1 MTVCKTC
8 PKELSKYSKTGH
20 CRQCW
25 PKSESRRDHI
35 SQLMKRKWQNPKTR
49 DAYVAAGTKNL
60 QTPGAHEKA
69 IASVK
74 ANKTW
79 EIASKAITPEIRAKV
94 AKRRSDEMLA
104 HIPRE
109 YRAEYKRLTREA
121 RCTAAEASEMI
132 AQQHERDLEQFRRK
146 VQHAVN
152 ESRRRSIDEG
162 FIQTIE

>member
-1 MTVCKTC
+1 MSICKTC
-8 PKELSKYSKTGH
+8 PKELATTSKTGY
-20 CRQCW
+20 CRKCW
-25 PKSESRRDHI
+25 PSAPERRAYMSD
-35 SQLMKRKWQNPKTR
+35 LMKRKWQNPKTR

-60 QTPGAHEKA
+60 QTPGAREKA

-94 AKRRSDEMLA
+94 AKRRADEMLA

-109 YRAEYKRLTREA
+109 YRVEYKRLTREM

-132 AQQHERDLEQFRRK
+132 AQQHERDMVEFRRK
-146 VQHAVN
+146 VQHAVY
-152 ESRRRSIDEG
+152 ESRRRSIDA
-162 FIQTIE
+162 